1 MENLSLSTSMAFIFG
16 VLHALEPGHGKT
28 ALLTYVASG
37 KRTWKEGVVISTTSA
52 ITHSISVF
60 IIAFISHAVAHHA
73 GVEGHVSKVGG
84 VLGYVSGGLI
94 CSLGFY
100 LIYRHIKGAPKKAC
114 STCGSGHYEDDH
126 SHIHHSS
133 KGKFLT
139 SGLLGV
145 ATGLIPCPTI
155 VVAYLS
161 GVSAGGSILGVQSV
175 MLFGLGMCLSLLA
188 VVTFCS
194 LSGEKIVGKL
204 SKSKFS
210 IKWDLIQGCLFVV
223 IGFITAFYH

>member
-1 MENLSLSTSMAFIFG
+1 MENLSLTASMAFIFG
-16 VLHALEPGHGKT
+16 VFHALEPGHGKT

-37 KRTWKEGVVISTTSA
+37 KRSWKEGVIISTSSA
-52 ITHSISVF
+52 MTHSISVV
-60 IIAFISHAVAHHA
+60 IIAFISHTIATQT
-73 GVEGHVSKVGG
+73 GVEGYVSKIGG
-84 VLGYVSGGLI
+84 ILGYASGGLI
-94 CSLGFY
+94 FSLGLY
-100 LIYRHIKGAPKKAC
+100 LIYRHKKGISKKAC
-114 STCGSGHYEDDH
+114 SSCEEGHGHTQELT
-126 SHIHHSS
+126 

-139 SGLLGV
+139 SGLLGI

-161 GVSAGGSILGVQSV
+161 GVTAGGSLLGVQSV
-175 MLFGLGMCLSLLA
+175 MLFALGMCVSLLG

-194 LSGEKIVGKL
+194 LSGEKIVTKL

-210 IKWDLIQGCLFVV
+210 IKWDLIQGCLFVA